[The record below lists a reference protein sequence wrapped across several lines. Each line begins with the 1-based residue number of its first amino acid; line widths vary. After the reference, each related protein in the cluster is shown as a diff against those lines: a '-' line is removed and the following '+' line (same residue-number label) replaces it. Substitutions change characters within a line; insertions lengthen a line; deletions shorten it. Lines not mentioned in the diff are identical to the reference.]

1 MNHNVESTRSTSHG
15 RFSHWLQTVTYYT
28 SHVRILRRTT
38 YSKGIQ
44 RVIRRELR
52 TSLVRIDAIKRNG
65 SNYESMVGTLGIFL
79 FFVGR
84 VQHWESIRRRGIVTN
99 SKVQIFSAWNLERAK
114 LSLVWA
120 RENDPAVGEIPL
132 FPFLIDRSVKK
143 DFLVAVPPHFYSR
156 SNFSSFPSCHFRG
169 IPPSE
174 IMAGNKMFTIS

>member
-1 MNHNVESTRSTSHG
+1 MNHNVESTRSTSRG

-65 SNYESMVGTLGIFL
+65 SNYESMVGMLGIFL

-99 SKVQIFSAWNLERAK
+99 SKVQIFLFGTWNEQNYHLYEHAIPLLERSHCFLF
-114 LSLVWA
+114 LSVCEERFSRRRSSSL
-120 RENDPAVGEIPL
+120 L
-132 FPFLIDRSVKK
+132 FSLEFFFFSVVS
-143 DFLVAVPPHFYSR
+143 LQ
-156 SNFSSFPSCHFRG
+156 
-169 IPPSE
+169 
-174 IMAGNKMFTIS
+174 GNTSL

>member
-1 MNHNVESTRSTSHG
+1 MNHNVESTRSTSRG

-65 SNYESMVGTLGIFL
+65 SNYESMVGMLGIFL

-99 SKVQIFSAWNLERAK
+99 SKVQIFLFGTWNEQNYHLYEH
-114 LSLVWA
+114 A
-120 RENDPAVGEIPL
+120 RTIPL

>member
-1 MNHNVESTRSTSHG
+1 MNHNVESTRSTSRG

-120 RENDPAVGEIPL
+120 RENDPAVS
-132 FPFLIDRSVKK
+132 FSYRSVCEER
-143 DFLVAVPPHFYSR
+143 FSR
-156 SNFSSFPSCHFRG
+156 RRSSSLLFSLEFFFFSVVSLQ
-169 IPPSE
+169 
-174 IMAGNKMFTIS
+174 GNTSLWNYGW